1 MSTTA
6 VTVTPATKSAIS
18 TVFEH
23 GRNLLQ
29 WLRREHP
36 KKSAV
41 LALFLAYKFYQRFVR
56 RGVCLRGQ
64 IVLITGAGSGLGKLM
79 AKEFARAGS
88 TVVLW
93 DVNGKALE
101 AVHGDIMAEYNARQ
115 KKQAEKSRPD
125 EASGGVP
132 SGGERLP
139 CYSYVCDVSDEKS
152 VYTTADRVKHEVGDV
167 NILVNNAGVVAGNKV
182 WEVSEQA
189 VKRTFAVN
197 VFGIFWT
204 LKAFLPAMLR
214 DKRGHI
220 VNIASAGGLVGIS
233 RLTDYCASK
242 FATVGVT
249 EALRNEL
256 KHTGFPNIRTTLIC
270 PFFINTGMFAGVRS
284 AWLMPILDE
293 RYVVSRIMRAVRFQ
307 EEQVNMPWLVN
318 LVPLLR
324 LLPVS
329 IFDRVCSVLNLN
341 HCMDTFAGR
350 SIDHR
355 EPSSHHNGNDREVP
369 SVSAIS
375 PPPIAHPVPS
385 SKNA

>member
-1 MSTTA
+1 MSSTA

-18 TVFEH
+18 TVFER
-23 GRNLLQ
+23 GRDLLQ
-29 WLRREHP
+29 WLRRDHP
-36 KKSAV
+36 KKSAL
-41 LALFLAYKFYQRFVR
+41 LALFLAYKFYHRFVR
-56 RGVCLRGQ
+56 RGVSLRGQ

-125 EASGGVP
+125 ESGVVP
-132 SGGERLP
+132 SGGERVP

-152 VYTTADRVKHEVGDV
+152 VYATADRVKREAGDV
-167 NILVNNAGVVAGNKV
+167 TILVNNAGVVAGNKV

-189 VKRTFAVN
+189 VKKTFSVN

-214 DKRGHI
+214 EKRGHI

-242 FATVGVT
+242 FATVGLT

-256 KHTGFPNIRTTLIC
+256 NHSGFPNIRTTLIC

-293 RYVVSRIMRAVRFQ
+293 RYVVSRIMHAVRFQ
-307 EEQVNMPWLVN
+307 EQQVNMPWLVS

-329 IFDRVCSVLNLN
+329 MFDRICSMLNLN

-355 EPSSHHNGNDREVP
+355 ELSSNGNEVS
-369 SVSAIS
+369 SVATS

-385 SKNA
+385 SKNSS